1 MSYFDSIYSDNL
13 PSRAVTLYMYLC
25 HRANSD
31 GQCWPSEKR
40 IAKDL
45 SMSLSTVKRAITDLR
60 KHGYIETEQRYR
72 TKGGKQHTAI
82 QDQELSHQHQGVTLA
97 LWWSGGGV
105 TLD

>member
-31 GQCWPSEKR
+31 GQCWPSVRR

-45 SMSLSTVKRAITDLR
+45 SLSPSTVKRAIDDLTL
-60 KHGYIETEQRYR
+60 HGYIKIEQRFRKSGANSSLMFTVPDFSKYR
-72 TKGGKQHTAI
+72 TPKG
-82 QDQELSHQHQGVTLA
+82 
-97 LWWSGGGV
+97 
-105 TLD
+105 